1 MLAREIMT
9 RNLQVVMAS
18 DPVWR
23 AAELMR
29 YHSIGCVPVVADDDV
44 RRLVG
49 ILTDRDITVRCV
61 ARKHGQTCLARDHMT
76 ALPLRTVSATDD
88 VSSVLRAMEQ
98 HRVRRVPVLGD
109 DGALLGI
116 ISEGD
121 LLRRLGRRNPLMVER
136 SLERIFAPASATF

>member
-9 RNLQVVMAS
+9 RDPQVVMAS

-29 YHSIGCVPVVADDDV
+29 YHSIGSVPVVADDDI

-61 ARKHGQTCLARDHMT
+61 ARKHAPACLARDHMT
-76 ALPLRTVSATDD
+76 ALPLRTVFAGDD
-88 VSSVLRAMEQ
+88 VALVLRTMEQ
-98 HRVRRVPVLGD
+98 HSVRRIPVVGD
-109 DGALLGI
+109 DGVLLGI

-136 SLERIFAPASATF
+136 SLERIFTPATTAF